1 MILFKSDWA
10 RFPTAIR
17 DYDTTNESFLR
28 LAGLYRKMG
37 IENYD
42 FVLALYQP
50 ELVGVDPH
58 DPNLDLETKKM
69 VRKEATYNPWY
80 FFREVVR
87 IPPTSGSVPLRF
99 KANRG
104 NIALYWS
111 FFNHVDFGLLQPRQT
126 GKSVST
132 DVLMTGVKDVWG
144 TNTKINL
151 ITKDAALR
159 VANVERL
166 KEMRDYLPDYI
177 YYPNPDDANNSES
190 LTNKLLKNIYRT
202 SVGRNDRVAA
212 DKLGRGLTVPIMH
225 FDELAY
231 INLIEHSLPVALAS
245 GSEAR
250 DQAAEM
256 NQHYGNIYTTTAGNI
271 DSRDGKYAHKF
282 MTGGA
287 VWTEKY
293 FDLPTQ
299 EALYKVIEKA
309 SRTEKLLIYG
319 AFNHRQL
326 GRTDEWMARKLREN
340 AMSGD
345 VADRD
350 MFNIWSI
357 GSSGSPLTR
366 PEKAQVKQSQREP
379 EYIEITDENYVL
391 NWFIPKHEIA
401 GRMASGNF
409 VMGLDPSETL
419 GDDVDSTGVVVIDV
433 TTHDTIMTARVN
445 ETNTTLFAKFIADYL
460 IRYERVLFI
469 PERKSTWTTIVE
481 TLFIQLPL
489 AGQDPFRRIYNRI
502 VDEQDTLAS
511 EFREISKP
519 LAARPAYFYDK
530 YKRYFGFNTS
540 GSGRHAREA
549 LYGEALKNAVRLGGR
564 RVKDQTLINE
574 LLSLTT
580 KNGRIDHSSGNH
592 DDMVIAW
599 LLAHWVLTKG
609 RNLKYYGI
617 DSSRVFADAVVD
629 RDMMTGT
636 QRYEYE
642 RQGRLKERFDAL
654 MEELRES
661 DDPIA
666 IQRLEMQIRRLSTDL
681 DVQTGSTGEG
691 IDAMIRSAQEERG
704 RRRKLH
710 RTQRPGRGAI
720 RGRRFGNGNQVR
732 I

>member
-1 MILFKSDWA
+1 MILHAKDWA
-10 RFPTAIR
+10 RYPTAIR
-17 DYDTTNESFLR
+17 DYDTPNESFLR

-37 IENYD
+37 IQNYD
-42 FVLALYQP
+42 FLLALYQP
-50 ELVGVDPH
+50 DLVGVDPH
-58 DPNLDLETKKM
+58 DPDLDAETKKK

-80 FFREVVR
+80 FFREVLR

-104 NIALYWS
+104 NIALFWS

-132 DVLMTGVKDVWG
+132 DALMTGVKDVWG
-144 TNTKINL
+144 TNSKINL

-166 KEMRDYLPDYI
+166 KEMRDYLPDYV
-177 YYPNPDDANNSES
+177 YYPNPEDANNTES
-190 LTNKLLKNIYRT
+190 LTNKLLKNVYRT

-231 INLIEHSLPVALAS
+231 INLIQHSLPVALAS
-245 GSEAR
+245 GSDAR

-256 NQHYGNIYTTTAGNI
+256 GQHYGNVYTTTAGNI
-271 DSRDGKYAHKF
+271 DSRDGKFAHQF

-293 FDLPTQ
+293 FDMGSQ
-299 EALYKVIEKA
+299 DALHKVIEKA
-309 SRTEKLLIYG
+309 SRTKKLLIYG

-340 AMSGD
+340 FMTGD

-350 MFNIWSI
+350 MFNIWSV

-366 PEKAQVKQSQREP
+366 SEKAQVKQSQREP
-379 EYIEITDENYVL
+379 EYVEITDESYVV
-391 NWFIPKHEIA
+391 NWYIPQDQIA

-409 VMGLDPSETL
+409 VMGLDPSEAL
-419 GDDVDSTGVVVIDV
+419 GSDADSTGMIILDVHNHDVVA
-433 TTHDTIMTARVN
+433 TARVN
-445 ETNTTLFAKFIADYL
+445 ETNNTIFARFIADLL
-460 IRYERVLFI
+460 IRYERILFI
-469 PERKSTWTTIVE
+469 PERKSAWTTIME
-481 TLFIQLPL
+481 TIFIQLPM
-489 AGQDPFRRIYNRI
+489 AGQDPFRRVYNRI
-502 VDEQDTLAS
+502 VDEQDTLTT

-519 LAARPAYFYDK
+519 LSARPPYFYDK

-574 LLSLTT
+574 LLSLIT

-599 LLAHWVLTKG
+599 LLSHWVVTKG
-609 RNLKYYGI
+609 RHLRYYGI
-617 DSSRVFADAVVD
+617 DATRVFADAVVD
-629 RDMMTGT
+629 RDMMSGSE
-636 QRYEYE
+636 RYEHE
-642 RQGRLKERFDAL
+642 RQVKLKERFDGL
-654 MEELRES
+654 MQDLRES
-661 DDPIA
+661 DDPVA
-666 IQRLEMQIRRLSTDL
+666 IQKLEMQIRRMSTDL
-681 DVQTGSTGEG
+681 DIQAGMQGEG
-691 IDAMIRSAQEERG
+691 IDAMIRGAQEERG
-704 RRRKLH
+704 RRRKIH
-710 RTQRPGRGAI
+710 RTQANGRAPM
-720 RGRRFGNGNQVR
+720 RGRRFVNGNQR
-732 I
+732 TI